1 MRRKVCRERS
11 ARHRIGIAA
20 IVKHAAGGGKTAA
33 ATRPALNPFATIS
46 IAYPSAGV
54 TRAYRA
60 ITYYR

>member
-1 MRRKVCRERS
+1 MRRKFAGEQS

-20 IVKHAAGGGKTAA
+20 IVKHAAGDDKTAA
-33 ATRPALNPFATIS
+33 AIRPTLHPFAAIS